1 MLRETT
7 FVVGGALTIA
17 LGVALLVGLYLAGA
31 GAQVLNAWIA
41 GLAAVGFGTFF
52 VHVGK
57 DEARTR
63 REYLRGLDSEAIRP
77 PRPPP
82 E

>member
-7 FVVGGALTIA
+7 FLLGGALTIA

-31 GAQVLNAWIA
+31 GAQVPNAWIG
-41 GLAAVGFGTFF
+41 GLAAVGFGAFF
-52 VHVGK
+52 VYVGR

-63 REYLRGLDSEAIRP
+63 REYLRGLDPEAIRP

>member
-7 FVVGGALTIA
+7 FVLGGALTIA
-17 LGVALLVGLYLAGA
+17 LGAALLVGLFLAGA
-31 GAQVLNAWIA
+31 GAQVPNAWLA
-41 GLAAVGFGTFF
+41 GLVAIGFGAFF
-52 VHVGK
+52 VHVGR
-57 DEARTR
+57 DEVRTR
-63 REYLRGLDSEAIRP
+63 REYLRGLDPEAIRP